1 MRRLV
6 VPLFLFAVLGACA
19 SSGSAPGSSNTP
31 AVRRS
36 RDVITQE
43 EIKEVTGVMTAYD
56 LVQRLRP
63 RFLSDRGPASMTQP
77 SGVVVMVN
85 GIPRGGPE
93 VLRDINVAQVLEI
106 RHLNGSDASIKY
118 GTGMTGGVIEVKV
131 H

>member
-6 VPLFLFAVLGACA
+6 IPLFVFAVLGACA
-19 SSGSAPGSSNTP
+19 SSGSAPGGTDTP

-36 RDVITQE
+36 RDVITLE
-43 EIKEVTGVMTAYD
+43 EIQKLTGVRTAYD
-56 LVQRLRP
+56 VVQRLRP
-63 RFLSDRGPASMTQP
+63 QFLSNRGPASMTRP

-85 GIPRGGPE
+85 GIPRGGPD
-93 VLRDINVAQVLEI
+93 VLRDINVTQVLEI